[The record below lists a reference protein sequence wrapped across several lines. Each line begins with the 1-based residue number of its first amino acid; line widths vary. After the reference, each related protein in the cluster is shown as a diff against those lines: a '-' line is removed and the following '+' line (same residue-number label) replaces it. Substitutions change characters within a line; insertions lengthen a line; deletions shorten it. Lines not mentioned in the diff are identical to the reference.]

1 MSGAPIRILL
11 VDDEQPIL
19 RSLARLFGFE
29 SWAVS
34 SVENAA
40 DALTLL
46 RGGDIAVI
54 ISDFHLGNVGGVE
67 LLREARQISPDTS
80 RILLSGHIDLD
91 LLRRAVNGGE
101 IYRFVPKPWDDDE
114 LLQAVRQGIERWQL
128 LQHNRAHIARA
139 KEQHRHW
146 ESATV
151 HLERMVGE
159 RTAMLE
165 MLNQDLAL
173 SQEVLDGLPVAVVG
187 IAADGQ
193 VVLVNRLARRFFPD
207 LQPGAQPSSGSGGTV
222 WEWSRAALDNGNGLV
237 VDGSLGPLRIEVMAL
252 GGRGVVLT
260 VIPLGTTPGTLPGG
274 TLGAGQIPH
283 GSAT

>member
-1 MSGAPIRILL
+1 MSGPIRILL

-19 RSLARLFGFE
+19 RSLARLLAFE

-80 RILLSGHIDLD
+80 RILFSGHIDLD

-114 LLQAVRQGIERWQL
+114 LLQAVRQGVDRWQL
-128 LQHNRAHIARA
+128 LQHNRALIARA
-139 KEQHRHW
+139 QEQNRHW
-146 ESATV
+146 GSATLN
-151 HLERMVGE
+151 LERMVGE

-165 MLNQDLAL
+165 MRNQDLAL
-173 SQEVLDGLPVAVVG
+173 SQEVLDQLPVAVVG
-187 IAADGQ
+187 IAADGR
-193 VVLVNRLARRFFPD
+193 VMLANRVARGMFPD
-207 LQPGAQPSSGSGGTV
+207 LVPGAPPSSGSGDTV
-222 WEWSRAALDNGNGLV
+222 WEWSRAALDNGTGLV

-252 GGRGVVLT
+252 GGSGVVLT
-260 VIPLGTTPGTLPGG
+260 VIPLGTTPGSPPGG
-274 TLGAGQIPH
+274 TLGAGQISH

>member
-19 RSLARLFGFE
+19 RSLTRLFTFE
-29 SWAVS
+29 SWSVS
-34 SVENAA
+34 SVESAA

-46 RGGDIAVI
+46 QGGDIAVI
-54 ISDFHLGNVGGVE
+54 ISDYQLGSIGGVE

-80 RILLSGHIDLD
+80 RILFSGNIDLE
-91 LLRRAVNGGE
+91 LLRRAVNGDE

-114 LLQAVRQGIERWQL
+114 LLQAVRQGVDRWQL
-128 LQHNRAHIARA
+128 LQRNRALIARA
-139 KEQHRHW
+139 QAQNRHW

-159 RTAMLE
+159 RTALLE
-165 MLNQDLAL
+165 MRNQDLAL

-193 VVLVNRLARRFFPD
+193 VVLANRLARGLFPD
-207 LQPGAQPSSGSGGTV
+207 LPMGAPCPDHGDSV
-222 WEWSRAALDNGNGLV
+222 WGWSHAALGQGNGLV
-237 VDGSLGPLRIEVMAL
+237 VDGSLGPLRIDVMAL
-252 GGRGVVLT
+252 GGRGMVLT
-260 VIPLGTTPGTLPGG
+260 VIPLGTTPGTLSGDRP
-274 TLGAGQIPH
+274 GAGQTRH